1 MPQSLYTLDTNAVID
16 FINDDEHAAPIL
28 SDILAGPAIPSY
40 ISTIT
45 EGELF
50 AFSRLTDSEIT
61 RIEDFL
67 QLVTIIPVD
76 SRVARLAG
84 RLKATYRMELGDSLV
99 AATALLMRSTL
110 LTRNVRDCRKIPQL
124 SLQAI

>member
-1 MPQSLYTLDTNAVID
+1 VYTFDTNAVIYL
-16 FINDDEHAAPIL
+16 INDDERAAAIL
-28 SDILAGPAIPSY
+28 SDILADPATPVYVSV
-40 ISTIT
+40 IT

-67 QLVTIIPVD
+67 KLVTIIPID

-84 RLKATYRMELGDSLV
+84 SLKARYRMELGDSLV
-99 AATALLMRSTL
+99 AATTLLMRSTL
-110 LTRNVRDCRKIPQL
+110 LTRNVRDFKKIPHL
-124 SLQAI
+124 SLRAI

>member
-1 MPQSLYTLDTNAVID
+1 MYTLDTNAVIY
-16 FINDDEHAAPIL
+16 FIKDDERAAPLI
-28 SDILAGPAIPSY
+28 SDILADPATPSY
-40 ISTIT
+40 ISTAT
-45 EGELF
+45 EAELF
-50 AFSRLTDSEIT
+50 AYSRLDNSEIA

-67 QLVTIIPVD
+67 ELVTIIPVD

-84 RLKATYRMELGDSLV
+84 SIRATYRMKLGDSMI

-110 LTRNVRDCRKIPQL
+110 LTRNVRDFKRIPQL

>member
-1 MPQSLYTLDTNAVID
+1 MYTLDTNAVIY
-16 FINDDEHAAPIL
+16 FIKDDERDAPLI
-28 SDILAGPAIPSY
+28 SDILADPATPSY
-40 ISTIT
+40 ISTAT
-45 EGELF
+45 EAELF
-50 AFSRLTDSEIT
+50 AYSRLDNSEIA

-67 QLVTIIPVD
+67 ELVTIIPVD

-84 RLKATYRMELGDSLV
+84 SIRATYRMKLGDSMI

-110 LTRNVRDCRKIPQL
+110 LTRNVRDFKRIPQL